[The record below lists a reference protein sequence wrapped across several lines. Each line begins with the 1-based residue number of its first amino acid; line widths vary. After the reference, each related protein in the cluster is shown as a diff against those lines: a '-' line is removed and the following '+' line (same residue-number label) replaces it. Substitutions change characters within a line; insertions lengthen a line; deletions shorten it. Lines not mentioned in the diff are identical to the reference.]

1 MDKTPEIRKNKNQ
14 KVFFV
19 ISAFLAGFAITYK
32 TTEAA
37 PFWAYG
43 RVSQD
48 FIIARIYSTLGD
60 YQFDMIVAAVL
71 CGCAMKLI
79 GNRFKDQMKGLVL
92 PMILGLIVVL
102 GRSASGFGN
111 LSGVFE
117 TVPFLIRSILAAA
130 GFGII
135 FRYVFALMEAGL
147 EYVCVSR
154 NEKKILAG
162 FFGKHIYRNV
172 IILLMILWL
181 PIMILNYPGN
191 HNADFIGQ
199 LMQTTG
205 DMPWSE
211 HHPIILTAFIGMF
224 FGAFKAVFG
233 NYDLALFTW
242 ILLQSL
248 GLAAALSLTL
258 SYLKKKGAGQELLL
272 TVLAVYVLTPI
283 YSNIAT
289 TAIKDVPFA
298 AACIW
303 YCILTVRYYEDVS
316 AFMKDRSLL
325 IKIIIAS
332 ALICICRNNGSIIV
346 FVNGIVMCVY
356 GLNKARSDDKKDIK
370 NLVRKTLF
378 FLILPIG
385 LYTAMSSGIKAYVH
399 AESDGLKEMLSI
411 PMQQTALTLTRFEDE
426 LTAEEIS
433 SINALFGNYKD
444 MIESYDPFISDPVK
458 QYYDTGASPAVVSG
472 YLKTWFKMFFKH
484 PGTYIESFFMSTY
497 GWFDPET
504 DTSVRY
510 ELDSE
515 YFTKTGLFEGADELL
530 IYFYRYID
538 RISFF
543 GMLQSPGLWTW
554 VMLLL
559 IRRRKDNLHLYPMQL
574 ITLLVCMAGP
584 CFMKHARYAFP
595 IMFTIPFLMGY
606 EGILTA
612 GEKNESDI
620 S

>member
-1 MDKTPEIRKNKNQ
+1 MDKTPVNTKKENRIL
-14 KVFFV
+14 FV
-19 ISAFLAGFAITYK
+19 ISALLAGFAITYR

-43 RVSQD
+43 KVTQD
-48 FIIARIYSTLGD
+48 FLIARIYSTLGD
-60 YQFDMIVAAVL
+60 YQFDMIVAAL
-71 CGCAMKLI
+71 LAGCAMKLI
-79 GNRFKDQMKGLVL
+79 CDRFGKYLKGYVL

-102 GRSASGFGN
+102 GRSAITFGN
-111 LSGVFE
+111 LSGIYE
-117 TVPFLIRSILAAA
+117 TVPFIIRSVLAAA

-135 FRYVFALMEAGL
+135 FRYVFALAEAGL
-147 EYVCVSR
+147 VHISLSR
-154 NEKKILAG
+154 GEKKIFAG
-162 FFGKHIYRNV
+162 LFGKNIFRNV
-172 IILLMILWL
+172 CLLLMLLWI

-205 DMPWSE
+205 DMPWSG
-211 HHPIILTAFIGMF
+211 HHPIVLTSFIGVF
-224 FGAFKAVFG
+224 FGAFRAVFG
-233 NYDLALFTW
+233 NYDLALFVW
-242 ILLQSL
+242 IFLQSL
-248 GLAAALSLTL
+248 ALAAALSLTIA
-258 SYLKKKGAGQELLL
+258 YLKKKGASQYLLV
-272 TVLAVYVLTPI
+272 TVLAVYVLSPI

-303 YCILTVRYYEDVS
+303 YCVLTAMYYEDVQ
-316 AFMKDRSLL
+316 AFIGKRSSL
-325 IKIIIAS
+325 IKLVIAS
-332 ALICICRNNGSIIV
+332 VLICMCRNNGSIIV
-346 FVNGIVMCVY
+346 FVNGLVMCVY
-356 GLNKARSDDKKDIK
+356 GLGKARAEEKTDLK
-370 NLVRKTLF
+370 NLIKKAAF

-385 LYTAMSSGIKAYVH
+385 IYTAFSSGIKAYVN

-411 PMQQTALTLTRFEDE
+411 PMQQTTLYMTRYESE
-426 LTAEEIS
+426 LTDEEIS
-433 SINALFGNYKD
+433 SVNALFGNYEN

-458 QYYDTGASPAVVSG
+458 QYYDTKASNEVVSG

-484 PGTYIESFFMSTY
+484 PGTYFESFFMSTY

-510 ELDSE
+510 ELDSD
-515 YFTKTGLFEGADELL
+515 YFTRTGLFEGADELI

-559 IRRRKDNLHLYPMQL
+559 IRRRKENLHLYPMQL

-606 EGILTA
+606 EGTLTA